1 MTEVT
6 SESSAA
12 PEIVFNPL
20 DPQLAVDPF
29 PILARLRAHDPVY
42 PSPLGP
48 YIVTAHEPAWEVL
61 RRRDGDLRW
70 EQFQRMRHGDSVVDE
85 PYFKIMADSVL
96 MKAGDD
102 HRRVRQTFQRHFR
115 TATVE
120 ALRPAITAKA
130 DELIDA
136 FAGGSECRVEL
147 MSAFASPLPLSAIS
161 QLLHVPAEDESD
173 IHQWMHGFALAV
185 QMLPLTPEQLK
196 VANESMTALDV
207 YFKDLVA
214 KRRGMAAGGARG
226 GGGAGEYSA
235 EPTDDLVSKM
245 IGDADEGIITE
256 PELIAQLWSIYV
268 GGHDTSALSIGNAIV
283 TLLAHPEQLAAV
295 AADPTRLP
303 NAVEEIL
310 RHISTV
316 HGTHRLLSEPIEL
329 GGHRIPADTP
339 IMVYLSASNHDEG
352 WCPHAEAFDI
362 ERDVPSDHLAFGTG
376 PHKCPGQHMARAVIG
391 IAVERLLARLPDLRV
406 EELVW
411 GKDALLFRGPERLV
425 LAWDPAGDPAER
437 TTGAVA

>member
-1 MTEVT
+1 MTEV
-6 SESSAA
+6 
-12 PEIVFNPL
+12 VFNPL
-20 DPQLAVDPF
+20 DPELAVDPF
-29 PILARLRAHDPVY
+29 PILARLRDHDPVY

-48 YIVTAHEPAWEVL
+48 YIVTAHEAAWKVL

-85 PYFKIMADSVL
+85 PYFTIMADSVL

-102 HRRVRQTFQRHFR
+102 HRRVRRTFQRHFR

-136 FAGGSECRVEL
+136 FIADGRVEL
-147 MSAFASPLPLSAIS
+147 MTAFASPLPLSAIS
-161 QLLHVPAEDESD
+161 QLLHVPREDEGD

-214 KRRGMAAGGARG
+214 KRRTD
-226 GGGAGEYSA
+226 
-235 EPTDDLVSKM
+235 PTDDLVSQM
-245 IGDADEGIITE
+245 IGDADEGIISE

-268 GGHDTSALSIGNAIV
+268 GGHDTSALSIGNAIA
-283 TLLAHPEQLAAV
+283 TLLAHPGQLAALR
-295 AADPTRLP
+295 ADLTKLP

-316 HGTHRLLSEPIEL
+316 HGTHRLLTEPIEL
-329 GGHRIPADTP
+329 GGHHIPADTP

-352 WCPHAEAFDI
+352 WCPHAEEFDI
-362 ERDVPSDHLAFGTG
+362 SRDVPTDHLAFGTG

-391 IAVERLLARLPDLRV
+391 IAVERLLARLPNPRI

-411 GKDALLFRGPERLV
+411 GRDALLFRGPERLV
-425 LAWDPAGDPAER
+425 LAWDPPGDGP
-437 TTGAVA
+437 GAAR

>member
-1 MTEVT
+1 MEGSMT
-6 SESSAA
+6 
-12 PEIVFNPL
+12 EIVFNPL
-20 DPQLAVDPF
+20 DPELAVDPF
-29 PILARLRAHDPVY
+29 PILARLRDHDPVY
-42 PSPLGP
+42 ASPMGP

-70 EQFQRMRHGDSVVDE
+70 EQFQRMRHGDTVVDE

-102 HRRVRQTFQRHFR
+102 HRRVRRTFQRHFR

-130 DELIDA
+130 DALIDA
-136 FAGGSECRVEL
+136 FVADGRVEL

-161 QLLHVPAEDESD
+161 QLLHVPHKDEGD

-196 VANESMTALDV
+196 VANESMSALDV
-207 YFKDLVA
+207 YFRDLVA
-214 KRRGMAAGGARG
+214 KRRF
-226 GGGAGEYSA
+226 
-235 EPTDDLVSKM
+235 EPTDDLVCKM
-245 IGDADEGIITE
+245 IGDVDEGIITE

-295 AADPTRLP
+295 AADPAKLP

-329 GGHRIPADTP
+329 GGHQIPADTP

-391 IAVERLLARLPDLRV
+391 IAVQRLLSRLPNLRI

-425 LAWDPAGDPAER
+425 LAWDPA
-437 TTGAVA
+437 

>member
-1 MTEVT
+1 
-6 SESSAA
+6 
-12 PEIVFNPL
+12 
-20 DPQLAVDPF
+20 
-29 PILARLRAHDPVY
+29 
-42 PSPLGP
+42 
-48 YIVTAHEPAWEVL
+48 
-61 RRRDGDLRW
+61 
-70 EQFQRMRHGDSVVDE
+70 
-85 PYFKIMADSVL
+85 MADSVL

-102 HRRVRQTFQRHFR
+102 HRRVRRTFQRHFR

-130 DELIDA
+130 DALIDA
-136 FAGGSECRVEL
+136 FVADGRVEL

-161 QLLHVPAEDESD
+161 QLLHVPHKDEGD

-196 VANESMTALDV
+196 VANESMSALDV
-207 YFKDLVA
+207 YFRDLVA
-214 KRRGMAAGGARG
+214 KRRF
-226 GGGAGEYSA
+226 
-235 EPTDDLVSKM
+235 EPTDDLVCKM
-245 IGDADEGIITE
+245 IGDVDEGIITE

-295 AADPTRLP
+295 AADPAKLP

-329 GGHRIPADTP
+329 GGHQIPADTP

-391 IAVERLLARLPDLRV
+391 IAVQRLLSRLPNLRI

-425 LAWDPAGDPAER
+425 LAWDPA
-437 TTGAVA
+437 

>member
-1 MTEVT
+1 MT
-6 SESSAA
+6 
-12 PEIVFNPL
+12 EIVFNPL
-20 DPQLAVDPF
+20 DPELAVDPF

-48 YIVTAHEPAWEVL
+48 FIVTAHEPAWEVL

-70 EQFQRMRHGDSVVDE
+70 EQFQRMRHGDTVVDE
-85 PYFKIMADSVL
+85 PYFTIMADSVL

-115 TATVE
+115 TATVD

-136 FAGGSECRVEL
+136 FEAAGRVEL
-147 MSAFASPLPLSAIS
+147 MEAFASPLPLSAIS
-161 QLLHVPAEDESD
+161 QLLHVPAEDERD
-173 IHQWMHGFALAV
+173 IHRWMHGFALAV
-185 QMLPLTPEQLK
+185 QMLPLTPEQLT

-207 YFKDLVA
+207 YFRELVA
-214 KRRGMAAGGARG
+214 KRRADP
-226 GGGAGEYSA
+226 E
-235 EPTDDLVSKM
+235 DDLVGKM
-245 IGDADEGIITE
+245 IGDVDEGVITE

-268 GGHDTSALSIGNAIV
+268 GGHDTSALSIGNAIA
-283 TLLAHPEQLAAV
+283 TLLAHPEQLAALRS
-295 AADPTRLP
+295 DPSQLP

-316 HGTHRLLSEPIEL
+316 HGTHRLLTEPIEL

-362 ERDVPSDHLAFGTG
+362 DRDVPSDHLAFGTG

-391 IAVERLLARLPDLRV
+391 IAVQRLLARLPNPRV

-425 LAWDPAGDPAER
+425 LAWDVP
-437 TTGAVA
+437 